1 VKPPDYPPGPIEQGP
16 ILGRRDVLV
25 YTSETLERD
34 LEVIGPV
41 TARLRVATTALGTD
55 WVIKLCDVDERGRTF
70 NICDGIARLAS
81 SASGV
86 QTVEVDLWGTAIV
99 FRAGHRIR
107 VIVSSS
113 DFPRYERNPNT
124 GEDPWLA
131 TRFEPARQRVFH
143 DASRPSSVVLP
154 VIG

>member
-1 VKPPDYPPGPIEQGP
+1 
-16 ILGRRDVLV
+16 
-25 YTSETLERD
+25 
-34 LEVIGPV
+34 
-41 TARLRVATTALGTD
+41 
-55 WVIKLCDVDERGRTF
+55 VIKLCDVDERGRTF